1 MSEPSRPTGPPGP
14 ERDAGAAQARL
25 APSLMSDASPHANGP
40 PRILVV
46 DDTSAHRALMEQA
59 FSKRGWRV
67 ATAADG
73 QAGYDL
79 ALSMH
84 PDVILLDLSMP
95 EQDGF
100 AVCERLKGSPATADI
115 PVIVLT
121 ARTDTGDKV
130 RAFQL
135 GSADYITKPFQ
146 IAELVARVETQLR
159 IRRYE
164 ERILQYQEQLE
175 VTLAAQQLLT
185 RQAVLTEQRA
195 SIHLLAIESALDAIL
210 IGDRRMRIQHANA
223 AAADVYGRGVE
234 ELQGVYLTEL
244 CAGAGAEDL
253 RERLAEGEPFDREV
267 QQAGAD
273 GAPFF
278 AHIRGVS
285 IRGAGDASLGY
296 VVVVRDITR
305 QKEMERQLEHLA
317 TTDQLTDL
325 PNRRTF
331 DLRLAQEVS
340 RAGRHG
346 TQLGLAIMDI
356 DRFKRVND
364 TYGHQAGDSSLALT
378 AYILAA
384 CVRTEDVLCRYGGEE
399 FALIAPETGTKELAA
414 LCERLRATIAATP
427 VSRAPDGTEVH
438 VTLTAGV
445 SYSLGSEKSADQLV
459 READA
464 ACYAGKAAGRDRVVV
479 FENGQAIP
487 RPQVA

>member
-1 MSEPSRPTGPPGP
+1 MSETPGTGGPVGP
-14 ERDAGAAQARL
+14 EREAGAAERL
-25 APSLMSDASPHANGP
+25 LPPSLPGQAEAHAHGP
-40 PRILVV
+40 PRILVI
-46 DDTSAHRALMEQA
+46 DDVGAHRSLMEQA
-59 FSKRGWRV
+59 LSKRGWRV
-67 ATAADG
+67 ATAGDG
-73 QAGYDL
+73 RTGYDL

-84 PDVILLDLSMP
+84 PDVILLDLSRP
-95 EQDGF
+95 DQDGF

-115 PVIVLT
+115 PVVVLT
-121 ARTDTGDKV
+121 ARTDTADKV

-159 IRRYE
+159 IKRYE
-164 ERILQYQEQLE
+164 DRILQYQEQLE

-210 IGDRRMRIQHANA
+210 IGDRRMRLQHANG
-223 AAADVYGRGVE
+223 AAADVYGRSVE
-234 ELQGVYLTEL
+234 ELQGLYLTEL

-253 RERLAEGEPFDREV
+253 RERLAQGEPFDHEV
-267 QQAGAD
+267 RQGRAD
-273 GAPFF
+273 GAPFY

-296 VVVVRDITR
+296 VVVVRDITK
-305 QKEMERQLEHLA
+305 QKEMERQLERLA

-346 TQLGLAIMDI
+346 AQLGLAILDL

-364 TYGHQAGDSSLALT
+364 TYGHQAGDSALALT

-384 CVRTEDVLCRYGGEE
+384 CVRTEDILCRYGGEE
-399 FALIAPETGTKELAA
+399 FALIAPETGVKELAA
-414 LCERLRATIAATP
+414 LCERLRATVAATP
-427 VSRAPDGTEVH
+427 VCRAPDGTQVH

-445 SYSLGSEKSADQLV
+445 SCTVGAEKTADELV
-459 READA
+459 RDADT
-464 ACYAGKAAGRDRVVV
+464 ACYAGKASGRDRVVV
-479 FENGQAIP
+479 HHNGEAPSQAH
-487 RPQVA
+487 VA